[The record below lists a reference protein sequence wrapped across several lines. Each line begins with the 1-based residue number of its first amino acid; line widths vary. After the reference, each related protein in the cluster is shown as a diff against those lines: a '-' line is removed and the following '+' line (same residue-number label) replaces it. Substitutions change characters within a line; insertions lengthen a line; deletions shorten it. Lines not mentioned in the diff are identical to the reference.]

1 MYDKL
6 VDLMFQ
12 IGIDTSQVTPQ
23 TTFRSLEMDSLS
35 MTELAV
41 SVFTET
47 GVLAETMTLDMTLA
61 EAVEQFALAGAAQGS

>member
-23 TTFRSLEMDSLS
+23 TTFRALEMDSLS

-41 SVFTET
+41 NAFTET
-47 GVLAETMTLDMTLA
+47 GVLVETMTLDMTLA
-61 EAVEQFALAGAAQGS
+61 EVVEQFALTGAVQGS